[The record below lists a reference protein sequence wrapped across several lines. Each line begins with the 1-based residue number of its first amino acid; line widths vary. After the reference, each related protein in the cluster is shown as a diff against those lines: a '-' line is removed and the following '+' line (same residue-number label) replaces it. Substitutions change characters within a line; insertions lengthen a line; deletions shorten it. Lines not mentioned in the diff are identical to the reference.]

1 VKAPISLA
9 YDDITLLVNSDET
22 VKVLNTNYNESVTM
36 TKEQF
41 IRLLKCVKGLV
52 AISGRKYRAS
62 EQF

>member
-1 VKAPISLA
+1 MKAPISLS
-9 YDDITLLVNSDET
+9 YDDISLLVNSDET
-22 VKVLNTNYNESVTM
+22 VEVLNTNYNQSVTM

-52 AISGRKYRAS
+52 AISGREYRDS